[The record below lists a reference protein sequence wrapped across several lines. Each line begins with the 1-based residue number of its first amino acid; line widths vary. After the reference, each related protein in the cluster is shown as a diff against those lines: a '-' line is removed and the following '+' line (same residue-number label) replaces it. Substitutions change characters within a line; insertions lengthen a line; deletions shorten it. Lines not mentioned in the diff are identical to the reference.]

1 MTWAIALSILTRMR
15 RSLALVIVATLGS
28 FTLGSFAS
36 AKTYT
41 VKSGDTLYGIAQ
53 TNNVTMARVLML
65 NPGLNGM
72 SLKPGQQLELPDDA
86 KPATTTKTTTT
97 PAPTARS
104 ITRALSNTNVT
115 RAAYRYV
122 GSPYV
127 WGAAGP
133 RAFDCSGFVMHVMAQ
148 FGVKLPHSS
157 RLQAQMGSF
166 VARGNLQPGDLVF
179 FATRGAGIS
188 HVAIYVGN
196 NSIVHASTPGTG
208 VIVSSLSEKY
218 YAARYAGARRVL

>member
-1 MTWAIALSILTRMR
+1 MR
-15 RSLALVIVATLGS
+15 RSLALVIVATLTS

-36 AKTYT
+36 AKSYT

-53 TNNVTMARVLML
+53 ANNVTMARVLML

-72 SLKPGQQLELPDDA
+72 NLKPGQKLELPDDA
-86 KPATTTKTTTT
+86 KPATVATTAAKSTPTVTAP

-157 RLQAQMGSF
+157 RLQAQMGTF
-166 VARGNLQPGDLVF
+166 VSRGNLQPGDLVF

-196 NSIVHASTPGTG
+196 DTIVHASTPGTG
-208 VIVSSLSEKY
+208 VIASSLSEKY
-218 YAARYAGARRVL
+218 YAARYVGARRVL

>member
-1 MTWAIALSILTRMR
+1 MR
-15 RSLALVIVATLGS
+15 WSLALIIVALSGS
-28 FTLGSFAS
+28 LAS
-36 AKTYT
+36 AKSYT
-41 VKSGDTLYGIAQ
+41 VKTGDTLYGISHA
-53 TNNVTMARVLML
+53 NGVNLSRLLML
-65 NPGLNGM
+65 NPGLNGTD
-72 SLKPGQQLELPDDA
+72 LQPGQKLELPDDA
-86 KPATTTKTTTT
+86 KPATVSATK
-97 PAPTARS
+97 PAPSAS
-104 ITRALSNTNVT
+104 SVTRTLSNTSVT

-133 RAFDCSGFVMHVMAQ
+133 RAFDCSGFVMTVMAQ

-166 VARGNLQPGDLVF
+166 VTRGNLQPGDLVF

-196 NSIVHASTPGTG
+196 NSIVHASTPSTG
-208 VIVSSLSEKY
+208 VIVSSLSERY
-218 YAARYAGARRVL
+218 YAARYVGARRVL